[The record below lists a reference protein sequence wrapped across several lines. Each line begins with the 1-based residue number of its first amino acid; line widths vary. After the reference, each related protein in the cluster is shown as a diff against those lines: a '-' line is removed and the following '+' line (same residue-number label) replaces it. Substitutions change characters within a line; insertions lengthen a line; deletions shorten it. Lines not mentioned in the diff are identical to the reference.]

1 MVPIRDFSGLINSA
15 WALASAA
22 AIVPIVSLERCT
34 ATLRFEEVKAD
45 GPRFRALGADAM
57 ADSFLGVLWHQGLQ
71 LSFGPLM
78 IQKRLPCAAEEIGK
92 FGQEFEALIST
103 IRTAS
108 ILGFGGSTPKTRGDS
123 PLSTQRQNLRSA
135 VTIRCWY
142 TGSA

>member
-1 MVPIRDFSGLINSA
+1 MRDFSGLINSA

-78 IQKRLPCAAEEIGK
+78 IQKRLPCVLRKRSANSA
-92 FGQEFEALIST
+92 QEFEALIST

-108 ILGFGGSTPKTRGDS
+108 TFHFG
-123 PLSTQRQNLRSA
+123 
-135 VTIRCWY
+135 I
-142 TGSA
+142 